1 MMPQPSQRALAAY
14 ICRATGLLRFGW
26 PVFRHLTHTIASFQ
40 LSSLAKEIFTRALKI
55 GLGPLRSLRVIN
67 FRWDHCRQRSCTC
80 STIPASFCSS
90 SITLETSF
98 GLAWL
103 ITADLSS
110 TRMFRFLLPLGCVD
124 THRGAAR
131 CLRAAVRRLRAE

>member
-1 MMPQPSQRALAAY
+1 MMLQPSQRALAAY

-26 PVFRHLTHTIASFQ
+26 PVFPHLTHTIASFQ
-40 LSSLAKEIFTRALKI
+40 LSSLAKEIFTLALKI
-55 GLGPLRSLRVIN
+55 GFSPLRLLRVIH

-103 ITADLSS
+103 ITAGLSS
-110 TRMFRFLLPLGCVD
+110 TRMFPFHLPYGMFGHPSQDRPLPSS
-124 THRGAAR
+124 
-131 CLRAAVRRLRAE
+131 RRPPASR